1 MEIIISF
8 VSGAVAFILVRGIVM
23 ILGMEKKIKELQALV
38 DSLITN
44 VERRD
49 ELVNIRVD
57 QEIDRVDRI
66 IENTYSY
73 IDSRL
78 DKLENKLST
87 KKEVLKG

>member
-57 QEIDRVDRI
+57 QEIERVDRNNDSI
-66 IENTYSY
+66 YSY

-78 DKLENKLST
+78 DKLENKLSP
-87 KKEVLKG
+87 KKEVIKG